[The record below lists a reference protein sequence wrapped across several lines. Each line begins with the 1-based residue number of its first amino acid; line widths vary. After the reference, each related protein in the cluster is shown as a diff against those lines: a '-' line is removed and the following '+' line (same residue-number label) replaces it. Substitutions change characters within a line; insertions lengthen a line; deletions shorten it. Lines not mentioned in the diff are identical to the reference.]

1 VADITYICLQ
11 LEFVYLAVLLDP
23 FSRRCIGW
31 ALQRSLEA
39 ALALEA
45 LRMALGQRRPSLA
58 WCITPIAVC
67 NMLRTTIPG
76 CRNSTASASA

>member
-1 VADITYICLQ
+1 
-11 LEFVYLAVLLDP
+11 LLDA

-45 LRMALGQRRPSLA
+45 LPMALGQRRPK
-58 WCITPIAVC
+58 
-67 NMLRTTIPG
+67 PG
-76 CRNSTASASA
+76 LVHLSDRGVQ